1 MVATKTAFFLVS
13 DDATITADG
22 STATTATVSNAT
34 KVSLY
39 VSATLGGT
47 TPSLDAWVQCAD
59 ADGNWWD
66 LGSGAGAITATGTTS
81 EVGIT
86 GPFPGTKFRV
96 RYDVDVASGNET
108 YTAVDATL
116 AFEYADAATIG

>member
-1 MVATKTAFFLVS
+1 MVATKTKSFLVS

-22 STATTATVSNAT
+22 SSSAVTVTGAT

-39 VSATLGGT
+39 VKATLGGT
-47 TPSLDAWVQCAD
+47 TPSLNAYVECAD
-59 ADGNWWD
+59 GDGNYHD
-66 LGSGAGAITATGTTS
+66 LGSGAGAITASGTTT

-86 GPFPGTKFRV
+86 GPFPGNKFRV
-96 RYDVDVASGNET
+96 RYDVDVANADET

-116 AFEYADAATIG
+116 SFEYADAATIG